1 MFKIGTRVRVKE
13 DLHHLGGSLWG
24 KVGTIV
30 AASEPKWGEY
40 TVEMDGGERRW
51 LLFDDEFDIVENG
64 ITRALK
70 CLK

>member
-1 MFKIGTRVRVKE
+1 M
-13 DLHHLGGSLWG
+13 GGSLWG
-24 KVGTIV
+24 AVGTIV